1 MSMNSVDIKLPELES
16 VRLSE
21 LHQGDVFMR
30 VRKDN
35 FYTPETKV
43 YMLLPIKPFEP
54 HRQCVCLLDGSAVS
68 FNEREKVIR
77 LSVTLQCSYWNNTDD
92 GLPF

>member
-1 MSMNSVDIKLPELES
+1 MSINSINVKLPELAS
-16 VRLSE
+16 VCLSE

-35 FYTPETKV
+35 FYAPETKV
-43 YMLLPIKPFEP
+43 YMLLPMKPFEP
-54 HRQCVCLLDGSAVS
+54 NRQCICLLDGSAVS
-68 FNEREKVIR
+68 FNKREKVVR
-77 LSVTLQCSYWNNTDD
+77 LSVTLQCSYWNSTDY